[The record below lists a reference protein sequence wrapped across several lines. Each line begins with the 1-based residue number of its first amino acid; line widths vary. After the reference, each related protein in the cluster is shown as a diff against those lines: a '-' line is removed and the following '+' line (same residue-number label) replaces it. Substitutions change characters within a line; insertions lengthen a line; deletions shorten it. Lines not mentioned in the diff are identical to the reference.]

1 MIDRLNQRGVT
12 LTELMV
18 ALAVLAILAVM
29 AAPGFSDYFHKA
41 RMRGAG
47 EALADLLT
55 EARTEAIKR
64 DRQVAVSIVGSGESW
79 CAGARA
85 AENPSQGAMIPP
97 AEPCDCANGNACNIG
112 GNPMRVVSDDFDSVT
127 LASNQQAI
135 VFDGKLGTLTSMT
148 PTRVTLTGPEPRFS
162 LRVEVGPMGLAA
174 LCVPAESAPLSGIGQ
189 CP

>member
-1 MIDRLNQRGVT
+1 MSNRMTQRGVT

-18 ALAVLAILAVM
+18 ALAVLAIIAVM

-55 EARTEAIKR
+55 TARTEAIKR
-64 DRQVAVSIVGSGESW
+64 DRQVAVSIVGSGDSW

-85 AENPSQGAMIPP
+85 AENPSQGAMVQP
-97 AEPCDCANGNACNIG
+97 AEPCDCTSGDACSIG
-112 GNPMRVVSDDFDSVT
+112 GNPMRVSSDDFRAVT
-127 LASNQQAI
+127 LATNQQAI
-135 VFDGKLGTLTSMT
+135 VFDGKLGTLTSMA
-148 PTRVTLTGPEPRFS
+148 PTRVTLAGPEPRFN

-174 LCVPAESAPLSGIGQ
+174 LCVPDDSAPLSGVGR